1 MFALF
6 DYSLYETDNIVK
18 VKLNNKI
25 QNNNDFSHFL
35 NTWLNLYNNKRNFT
49 FIFDTSNVGYI
60 PIKYSIQMSLFIK
73 KLKKQK
79 TQYLQKSVIY
89 VNNNIV
95 KRMLDFIFILQ
106 PPVAPVYIVSEVS
119 YIELILTNNTNEIN
133 DKIIKILPSKS
144 FLNIL

>member
-1 MFALF
+1 MFATF
-6 DYSLYETDNIVK
+6 DYTLYNSKKIVK
-18 VKLNNKI
+18 IKLNNKI
-25 QNNNDFSHFL
+25 QNDQDFSNFL
-35 NTWLNLYNNKRNFT
+35 DSWLNLYENKQQFT

-73 KLKKQK
+73 NLKKQK
-79 TQYLQKSVIY
+79 TQYLQRSIIY

-106 PPVAPVYIVSEVS
+106 PPVAPVYIVSNNS
-119 YIELILTNNTNEIN
+119 YIDLILNKNTNEI
-133 DKIIKILPSKS
+133 DHKIIKILPSKS